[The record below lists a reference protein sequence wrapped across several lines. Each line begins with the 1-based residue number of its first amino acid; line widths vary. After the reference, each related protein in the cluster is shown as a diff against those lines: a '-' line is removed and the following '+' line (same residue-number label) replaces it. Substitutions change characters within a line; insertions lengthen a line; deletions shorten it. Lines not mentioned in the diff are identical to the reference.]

1 MRIWFQKHVPVG
13 HDPMLDRGYE
23 EHAKKVL
30 RPDTTVHYQG
40 LPEPGIGKRHPADM
54 VKYAVSEMLFGNH
67 FLSRAIEAEKAG
79 YDAFIVGT
87 ATDPA
92 LRETKTVVDI
102 PVVAYSETSLHFAAM
117 VGNCISYVGFNEGIQ
132 GRLADNAR
140 MYGFGDRLGPFGLL
154 RMTTDQVHEAF
165 AGKTAPFIDGFH
177 KVAREVIARGANVL
191 IANEGLTNELLFHAG
206 VFEIDGVPIIDSNGL
221 VLKMAE
227 FMVEMR
233 RVSGLKLSRN
243 GHYYAKPSPE
253 LLAILQDSFGAR

>member
-13 HDPMLDRGYE
+13 RDPMLDRSYD

-40 LPEPGIGKRHPADM
+40 LPEPGLGKRHPADM
-54 VKYAVSEMLFGNH
+54 VKYAVSEMLFGNY

-79 YDAFIVGT
+79 YDAFICGT
-87 ATDPA
+87 ATDPS

-102 PVVAYSETSLHFAAM
+102 PVLGYSETSLHFAAM
-117 VGNCISYVGFNEGIQ
+117 MGDRISYVGFNGGIH

-140 MYGFGDRLGPFGLL
+140 MYGFGDRLGPFGLM
-154 RMTTDQVHEAF
+154 RVTTDQVHEAF
-165 AGKTAPFIDGFH
+165 AGKLDPFLDTFR
-177 KVAREVIARGANVL
+177 KVAREVIAQGTNVI

-206 VFEIDGVPIIDSNGL
+206 IFEIDGVPIIDSNGL
-221 VLKMAE
+221 ILKMAE
-227 FMVEMR
+227 FMVEMK
-233 RVSGLKLSRN
+233 RVSGLKLTRN

-253 LLAILQDSFGAR
+253 MLAVMQDAFGAR